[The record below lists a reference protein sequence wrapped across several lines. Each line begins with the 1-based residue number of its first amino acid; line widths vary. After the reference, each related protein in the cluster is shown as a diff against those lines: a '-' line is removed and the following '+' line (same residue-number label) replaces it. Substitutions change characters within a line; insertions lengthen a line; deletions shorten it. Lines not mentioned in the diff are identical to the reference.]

1 MNKAQV
7 EFTKEELICIK
18 DVMNVVTDISN
29 NDLASSIIDKLES
42 INIPDMKVPKVS
54 FQYVLEAHIEEEQES
69 ECNMTYDCQDMPDE
83 VREDFFQSHDA
94 GNDCHV
100 TEYVES
106 GSIVGDFLIEEGF
119 SDGDEVIVKHW
130 W

>member
-1 MNKAQV
+1 MTKKV
-7 EFTKEELICIK
+7 EFTQEELICIK

-29 NDLASSIIDKLES
+29 NNFASSIIDKLED
-42 INIPDMKVPKVS
+42 INIPKVS
-54 FQYVLEAHIEEEQES
+54 FKYVLEAHIEEEQED
-69 ECNMTYDCQDMPDE
+69 ECDMTYDCQDMPDE

-119 SDGDEVIVKHW
+119 ENGDEVIIKHW